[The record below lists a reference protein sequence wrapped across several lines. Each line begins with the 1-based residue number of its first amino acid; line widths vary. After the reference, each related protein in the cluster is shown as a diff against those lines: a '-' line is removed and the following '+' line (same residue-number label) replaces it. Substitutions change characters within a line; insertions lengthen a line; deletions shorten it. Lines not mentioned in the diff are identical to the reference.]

1 MADIVNLLQLKPNI
15 IFRMNKVVTL
25 LVFLIFGFTQAQQL
39 NCTVTIN
46 TERLPNPNQQVFK
59 TLQTSLS
66 EFVNKTDWT
75 GSVLKQNER
84 INCSMYITLS
94 SGGSNQFT
102 GTIQV
107 QSSRLIFNST
117 YSSPVLNYNDKDF
130 NFQYTEYEP
139 LLFNPATFESN
150 LVSVISFYSYVIL
163 AMDADTF
170 QMGAGNQYL
179 ETAQNIA
186 SVAQQG
192 GSKGWSQSDGLQN
205 RYYLINDLNSPM
217 YSDLRQTM
225 YTYHTGLDGM
235 SLDLKA
241 SKEKIKNA
249 IMLIGK
255 LNSVKPNAF
264 LTRVFFDA
272 KSDEIVSIFSGGPSI
287 PVGDLTD
294 VLNKVSP
301 LNSTKWSQIKF

>member
-1 MADIVNLLQLKPNI
+1 MKKI
-15 IFRMNKVVTL
+15 VTL

-94 SGGSNQFT
+94 SNNSDQFS
-102 GTIQV
+102 GTIQI

-117 YSSPVLNYNDKDF
+117 YSSPIFNFNDKDF
-130 NFQYTEYEP
+130 SFRYTEYEP
-139 LLFNPATFESN
+139 LLFNPTTFDSN
-150 LVSVISFYSYVIL
+150 LVSVISFYSYLIL
-163 AMDADTF
+163 GMDADSF

-186 SVAQQG
+186 NVAQQG
-192 GSKGWSQSDGLQN
+192 GYKGWSQADGIQN
-205 RYYLINDLNSPM
+205 RYYLITDMISPM
-217 YSDLRQTM
+217 YSDLRQVT
-225 YTYHTGLDGM
+225 YLYHTGLDKM
-235 SLDLKA
+235 SDDLKGA
-241 SKEKIKNA
+241 KERIKSSVL
-249 IMLIGK
+249 LIGK
-255 LNSVKPNAF
+255 FNSVKPNAF

-272 KSDEIVSIFSGGPSI
+272 KSDEILSIFSGGPSI
-287 PVGDLTD
+287 TVSDLAD

-301 LNSTKWSQIKF
+301 LNSTKWSQIKY

>member
-1 MADIVNLLQLKPNI
+1 
-15 IFRMNKVVTL
+15 MNKIVAL
-25 LVFLIFGFTQAQQL
+25 LVFLFFSSTQAQQL

-46 TERLPNPNQQVFK
+46 TERLPNANQQVFK

-139 LLFNPATFESN
+139 LLFNPSTFESN
-150 LVSVISFYSYVIL
+150 LVSVVSFYSYIIL

-205 RYYLINDLNSPM
+205 RYYLINDLASPM
-217 YSDLRQTM
+217 YSDLRQVM
-225 YTYHTGLDGM
+225 YAYHTGLDGM

-249 IMLIGK
+249 IMIIGK

>member
-1 MADIVNLLQLKPNI
+1 
-15 IFRMNKVVTL
+15 MNKIVTFL
-25 LVFLIFGFTQAQQL
+25 MFLIFGFTQAQQL

-94 SGGSNQFT
+94 SNTSDQFT

-107 QSSRLIFNST
+107 QSSRLIFGST

-130 NFQYTEYEP
+130 NFRYTEYEP
-139 LLFNPATFESN
+139 LLFNPTTFDSN
-150 LVSVISFYSYVIL
+150 LVSVVSFYSYLIL

-186 SVAQQG
+186 NVAQQG
-192 GSKGWSQSDGLQN
+192 GSKGWSQSDGVQN
-205 RYYLINDLNSPM
+205 RYYLINDMVSPM
-217 YSDLRQTM
+217 YSDLRQVM
-225 YTYHTGLDGM
+225 YAYHTGLDGM
-235 SLDLKA
+235 SVDLKT
-241 SKEKIKNA
+241 SKEKVKGA
-249 IMLIGK
+249 IMILGK

-272 KSDEIVSIFSGGPSI
+272 KSDEIVSIFSGGLSI

-294 VLNKVSP
+294 MLNKVSP

>member
-1 MADIVNLLQLKPNI
+1 
-15 IFRMNKVVTL
+15 MNKIVTL
-25 LVFLIFGFTQAQQL
+25 FVFLIFGFTQAQQL

-59 TLQTSLS
+59 TLQTSLA

-94 SGGSNQFT
+94 SGGSDQFT

-130 NFQYTEYEP
+130 NFRYIEYEP

-150 LVSVISFYSYVIL
+150 LVSVVSFYSYLIL

-179 ETAQNIA
+179 EIAQNIA

-205 RYYLINDLNSPM
+205 RYYLINDMISPM
-217 YSDLRQTM
+217 YSDLRQVM
-225 YTYHTGLDGM
+225 YAYHTGLDGM

-249 IMLIGK
+249 VMIMGK

-272 KSDEIVSIFSGGPSI
+272 KSDEIVSIFSGGPNI

>member
-1 MADIVNLLQLKPNI
+1 
-15 IFRMNKVVTL
+15 MNKIVAL
-25 LVFLIFGFTQAQQL
+25 FAFFIFGFTQAQQL

-46 TERLPNPNQQVFK
+46 TERLPNPNMQVFK

-94 SGGSNQFT
+94 SNSSDQFT

-107 QSSRLIFNST
+107 QSSRLIYNST
-117 YSSPVLNYNDKDF
+117 YSSPILNYNDKDF
-130 NFQYTEYEP
+130 NFRYTEYEP

-150 LVSVISFYSYVIL
+150 LVSVVSFYSYLIL
-163 AMDADTF
+163 GMDADSF

-186 SVAQQG
+186 NVAQQG
-192 GSKGWSQSDGLQN
+192 GFKGWSQADGIQN
-205 RYYLINDLNSPM
+205 RYYLITDMVSPM
-217 YSDLRQTM
+217 YSDLRQVN
-225 YTYHTGLDGM
+225 YQYHSGLDKM
-235 SLDLKA
+235 SDDLKGA
-241 SKEKIKNA
+241 KETIKSGLMIIGRFNA
-249 IMLIGK
+249 
-255 LNSVKPNAF
+255 VKPNAF

-287 PVGDLTD
+287 SVTDLTD

-301 LNSTKWSQIKF
+301 LNSVKWSQIKF